1 MCIAEGAEAA
11 VLATDRAGEL
21 AAAAR
26 GRDVRRLR
34 EAIERCEEVRL
45 ALELNVTEEF
55 ALSALTV
62 RLARLVGSAG

>member
-1 MCIAEGAEAA
+1 MKT
-11 VLATDRAGEL
+11 VPK
-21 AAAAR
+21 
-26 GRDVRRLR
+26 LR
-34 EAIERCEEVRL
+34 VVAHDDASQIDLPDLLEEVRL